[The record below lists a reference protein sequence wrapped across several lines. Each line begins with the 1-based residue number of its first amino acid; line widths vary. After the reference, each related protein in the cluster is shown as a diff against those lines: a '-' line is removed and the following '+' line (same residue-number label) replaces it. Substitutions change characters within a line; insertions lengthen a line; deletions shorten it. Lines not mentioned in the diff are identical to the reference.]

1 MFTIRYV
8 PEILHGLGDGTIAF
22 GSEGSEF
29 DTQEEAE
36 TFLSCFLKLLFAAHL
51 IGALKK
57 KHKIHQSRNSGNQHL
72 P

>member
-29 DTQEEAE
+29 NTQEEAE
-36 TFLSCFLKLLFAAHL
+36 TFLAEFWLPETDSKRADYRIDETAA
-51 IGALKK
+51 
-57 KHKIHQSRNSGNQHL
+57 Q
-72 P
+72 